1 MKNKND
7 ASKREKSAAVGLV
20 VCFVAM
26 IAIVGAITYSN
37 YEGKVE
43 DKQAK
48 AEEENQEQNMQ
59 AENEREEESQSA
71 NTGDVQAEIEE
82 HPEIIEPEI
91 DIIEPSIQESP
102 LVFSEEDVLSW
113 PVDGNVLIPFNME
126 QTVYFATLDQ
136 YKYNSA
142 VLLAAATGDPVQA
155 AANGKVV
162 SVAENE
168 ETGTTVTLDMGN
180 GYQAIY
186 GQLKDLPVAEGQT
199 VEAGTVLGYVND
211 PTKYYVKEGANLY
224 FAMTKDGAAVDPMI
238 YLETVTE

>member
-1 MKNKND
+1 MKKE
-7 ASKREKSAAVGLV
+7 RSAAVGLV
-20 VCFVAM
+20 VGFVAM

-48 AEEENQEQNMQ
+48 AEEENQEENMQ

-82 HPEIIEPEI
+82 HPEIMEPEI
-91 DIIEPSIQESP
+91 NIIEPSVQESP

-136 YKYNSA
+136 YKYNPA
-142 VLLAAATGDPVQA
+142 VIIAGEVGEEVWAATD
-155 AANGKVV
+155 GKVT
-162 SVAENE
+162 SIKEDAQ
-168 ETGTTVTLDMGN
+168 TGTTVTVDLGDGFE
-180 GYQAIY
+180 AIY
-186 GQLKDLPVAEGQT
+186 GQLGELH
-199 VEAGTVLGYVND
+199 
-211 PTKYYVKEGANLY
+211 VKEGDRIEEGVLIGYLGEPTIYYSVEGCNLY
-224 FAMTKDGAAVDPMI
+224 FQLLKDGEAVDPLH
-238 YLETVTE
+238 YLDV

>member
-1 MKNKND
+1 MKKE
-7 ASKREKSAAVGLV
+7 RSAAVGLV
-20 VCFVAM
+20 VGFVAM

-48 AEEENQEQNMQ
+48 AEEENQEENMQ

-82 HPEIIEPEI
+82 HPEIIEPEV

-136 YKYNSA
+136 YKYNPA
-142 VLLAAATGDPVQA
+142 VIIAGDVGEEVWAATD
-155 AANGKVV
+155 GKVT
-162 SVAENE
+162 SIKEDAQ
-168 ETGTTVTLDMGN
+168 TGTTVTVDLGDGFE
-180 GYQAIY
+180 AIY
-186 GQLKDLPVAEGQT
+186 GQLGELH
-199 VEAGTVLGYVND
+199 
-211 PTKYYVKEGANLY
+211 VKEGDRVEEGVLI
-224 FAMTKDGAAVDPMI
+224 G
-238 YLETVTE
+238 

>member
-1 MKNKND
+1 MINMKKE
-7 ASKREKSAAVGLV
+7 RSAAVGLV
-20 VCFVAM
+20 VGFVAM

-48 AEEENQEQNMQ
+48 AEEENQEENMQ

-82 HPEIIEPEI
+82 HPEIIEPEV

-136 YKYNSA
+136 YKYNPA
-142 VLLAAATGDPVQA
+142 VIIAGDVGEEVWAATD
-155 AANGKVV
+155 GKVT
-162 SVAENE
+162 SIKEDAQ
-168 ETGTTVTLDMGN
+168 TGTTVTVDLGDGFE
-180 GYQAIY
+180 AIY
-186 GQLKDLPVAEGQT
+186 GQLGELHVKEGDR
-199 VEAGTVLGYVND
+199 VEEGVLIGYLGE
-211 PTKYYVKEGANLY
+211 PTKYYSVEGCNLY
-224 FAMTKDGAAVDPMI
+224 FQLLKDGEAVDPLH
-238 YLETVTE
+238 YLDV

>member
-1 MKNKND
+1 MKKE
-7 ASKREKSAAVGLV
+7 RSAAVGLV
-20 VCFVAM
+20 VGFVAM

-48 AEEENQEQNMQ
+48 AEEENQEENMQ

-82 HPEIIEPEI
+82 HPEMIEPEI

-102 LVFSEEDVLSW
+102 LVFSEEDILSW

-136 YKYNSA
+136 YKYNPA
-142 VLLAAATGDPVQA
+142 VIIAGDVGEEVWAATD
-155 AANGKVV
+155 GKVT
-162 SVAENE
+162 SIKEDAQ
-168 ETGTTVTLDMGN
+168 TGTTVTVDLGDGFE
-180 GYQAIY
+180 AIY
-186 GQLKDLPVAEGQT
+186 GQLGELHVKEGDRI
-199 VEAGTVLGYVND
+199 EEGVLIGYLGE
-211 PTKYYVKEGANLY
+211 PTKYYSVEGCNLY
-224 FAMTKDGAAVDPMI
+224 FQLLKDGEAVDPLHYMD
-238 YLETVTE
+238 V

>member
-1 MKNKND
+1 MKKE
-7 ASKREKSAAVGLV
+7 RSAAVGLV
-20 VCFVAM
+20 VGFVAM

-43 DKQAK
+43 EQQAK
-48 AEEENQEQNMQ
+48 EDELQGNEDNMQ

-91 DIIEPSIQESP
+91 DIIEPSVQERP

-136 YKYNSA
+136 YKYNPA
-142 VLLAAATGDPVQA
+142 VIIAGDVGEEVWAATD
-155 AANGKVV
+155 GKVT
-162 SVAENE
+162 SIKEDAQ
-168 ETGTTVTLDMGN
+168 TGTTVTVDLGDGFE
-180 GYQAIY
+180 AIY
-186 GQLKDLPVAEGQT
+186 GQLGEIHVKEGDRID
-199 VEAGTVLGYVND
+199 EGVLIGYLGE
-211 PTKYYVKEGANLY
+211 PTKYYSVEGCNLY
-224 FAMTKDGAAVDPMI
+224 FQLLKDGEAVDPLH
-238 YLETVTE
+238 YLDV

>member
-1 MKNKND
+1 MKKE
-7 ASKREKSAAVGLV
+7 RSAAVGLV
-20 VCFVAM
+20 VGFVAM

-48 AEEENQEQNMQ
+48 AEEENQEENMQ

-136 YKYNSA
+136 YKYNPA
-142 VLLAAATGDPVQA
+142 VIIAGDVGEEVWAATD
-155 AANGKVV
+155 GKVT
-162 SVAENE
+162 SIREDAQ
-168 ETGTTVTLDMGN
+168 TGTTVTVDLGDGFE
-180 GYQAIY
+180 AIY
-186 GQLKDLPVAEGQT
+186 GQLGEIHVKEGDRID
-199 VEAGTVLGYVND
+199 EGVLIGYLGE
-211 PTKYYVKEGANLY
+211 PTKYYSVEGCNLY
-224 FAMTKDGAAVDPMI
+224 FQLLKDGEAVDPLH
-238 YLETVTE
+238 YLDV

>member
-1 MKNKND
+1 MKKE
-7 ASKREKSAAVGLV
+7 RSAAVGLV
-20 VCFVAM
+20 VGFVAM

-48 AEEENQEQNMQ
+48 AEEENQELNMQ

-82 HPEIIEPEI
+82 SPEIIEPEI
-91 DIIEPSIQESP
+91 DIIEPSVQESP

-136 YKYNSA
+136 YKYNPA
-142 VLLAAATGDPVQA
+142 VMIAGEVGEEVWAATD
-155 AANGKVV
+155 GKVT
-162 SVAENE
+162 SIKE
-168 ETGTTVTLDMGN
+168 EAQTGTTVTVDLGDGFE
-180 GYQAIY
+180 AIY
-186 GQLKDLPVAEGQT
+186 GQLGELHVKEGDRIDEGVLIGYLAE
-199 VEAGTVLGYVND
+199 
-211 PTKYYVKEGANLY
+211 PTKYYSVEGCNLY
-224 FAMTKDGAAVDPMI
+224 FQLLKDGEPVDPLH
-238 YLETVTE
+238 YLDV

>member
-1 MKNKND
+1 MKKE
-7 ASKREKSAAVGLV
+7 RSAAVGLV
-20 VCFVAM
+20 VGFVAM

-91 DIIEPSIQESP
+91 DMIEPSIQESP

-136 YKYNSA
+136 YKYNPA
-142 VLLAAATGDPVQA
+142 VIIAGDVGEEVWAATD
-155 AANGKVV
+155 GKVT
-162 SVAENE
+162 SIREDAQ
-168 ETGTTVTLDMGN
+168 TGTTVTVDLGDGFE
-180 GYQAIY
+180 AIY
-186 GQLKDLPVAEGQT
+186 GQLGELHVKEGDR
-199 VEAGTVLGYVND
+199 VEEGVLIGYLGE
-211 PTKYYVKEGANLY
+211 PTKYYSVEGCNLY
-224 FAMTKDGAAVDPMI
+224 FQLLKDGEAVDPLH
-238 YLETVTE
+238 YLDV

>member
-1 MKNKND
+1 MKKE
-7 ASKREKSAAVGLV
+7 RSAAVGLV
-20 VCFVAM
+20 VGFVAM

-48 AEEENQEQNMQ
+48 AEEENQEENMQ

-102 LVFSEEDVLSW
+102 LVFSEEDILSW

-136 YKYNSA
+136 YKYNPA
-142 VLLAAATGDPVQA
+142 VIIAGDVGEEVWAATD
-155 AANGKVV
+155 GKVT
-162 SVAENE
+162 SIKEDAQ
-168 ETGTTVTLDMGN
+168 TGTTVTVDLGDGFE
-180 GYQAIY
+180 AIY
-186 GQLKDLPVAEGQT
+186 GQLGELHVKEGDRI
-199 VEAGTVLGYVND
+199 EEGVLIGYLGE
-211 PTKYYVKEGANLY
+211 PTKYYSVEGCNLY
-224 FAMTKDGAAVDPMI
+224 FQLLKDGEAVDPLH
-238 YLETVTE
+238 YLDV

>member
-1 MKNKND
+1 MKKE
-7 ASKREKSAAVGLV
+7 RSAAVGLV
-20 VCFVAM
+20 VGFVAM

-48 AEEENQEQNMQ
+48 AEEENQEENMQ

-102 LVFSEEDVLSW
+102 LVFSDEDVLSW

-136 YKYNSA
+136 YKYNPA
-142 VLLAAATGDPVQA
+142 VIIAGDVGEEVWAATD
-155 AANGKVV
+155 GKVT
-162 SVAENE
+162 SIREDAQ
-168 ETGTTVTLDMGN
+168 TGTTVTVDLGDGFE
-180 GYQAIY
+180 AIY
-186 GQLKDLPVAEGQT
+186 GQLGELHVKEGDR
-199 VEAGTVLGYVND
+199 VEEGVLIGYLGE
-211 PTKYYVKEGANLY
+211 PTKYYSVEGCNLY
-224 FAMTKDGAAVDPMI
+224 FQLLKDGEAVDPLH
-238 YLETVTE
+238 YLDV

>member
-1 MKNKND
+1 MKKE
-7 ASKREKSAAVGLV
+7 RSAAVGLV
-20 VCFVAM
+20 VGFVAM

-48 AEEENQEQNMQ
+48 AEEENQEENMQ

-136 YKYNSA
+136 YKYNPA
-142 VLLAAATGDPVQA
+142 VIIAGDVGEEVWAATD
-155 AANGKVV
+155 GKVT
-162 SVAENE
+162 SIKEDAQ
-168 ETGTTVTLDMGN
+168 TGTTVTVDLGDGFE
-180 GYQAIY
+180 AIY
-186 GQLKDLPVAEGQT
+186 GQLGELHVKEGDRI
-199 VEAGTVLGYVND
+199 EEGVLIGYLGE
-211 PTKYYVKEGANLY
+211 PTKYYSVEGCNLY
-224 FAMTKDGAAVDPMI
+224 FQLLKDGEAVDPLH
-238 YLETVTE
+238 YLDV

>member
-1 MKNKND
+1 MKKE
-7 ASKREKSAAVGLV
+7 RSAAVGLV
-20 VCFVAM
+20 VGFVAM

-48 AEEENQEQNMQ
+48 AEEENQEENMQ

-91 DIIEPSIQESP
+91 DIIEPSVQESP
-102 LVFSEEDVLSW
+102 LVFSDEDVLSW

-136 YKYNSA
+136 YKYNPA
-142 VLLAAATGDPVQA
+142 VIIAGEVGEEVWAATD
-155 AANGKVV
+155 GKVT
-162 SVAENE
+162 SIKKDAQ
-168 ETGTTVTLDMGN
+168 TGTTVTVDLGDGF
-180 GYQAIY
+180 QAIY
-186 GQLKDLPVAEGQT
+186 GQLGELHVKEGDR
-199 VEAGTVLGYVND
+199 VEEGVLIGYLGE
-211 PTKYYVKEGANLY
+211 PTKYYSVEGCNLY
-224 FAMTKDGAAVDPMI
+224 FQLLKDGEAVDPLH
-238 YLETVTE
+238 YLDV

>member
-1 MKNKND
+1 MKKE
-7 ASKREKSAAVGLV
+7 RSAAVGLV
-20 VCFVAM
+20 VGFVAM

-48 AEEENQEQNMQ
+48 AEEENQEENMQ

-91 DIIEPSIQESP
+91 DIIEPSVQESP
-102 LVFSEEDVLSW
+102 LVFSDEDVLSW

-136 YKYNSA
+136 YKYNPA
-142 VLLAAATGDPVQA
+142 VIIAGQVGEEVWAATD
-155 AANGKVV
+155 GKVT
-162 SVAENE
+162 SIKKDAQ
-168 ETGTTVTLDMGN
+168 TGTTVTVDLGDGF
-180 GYQAIY
+180 QAIY
-186 GQLKDLPVAEGQT
+186 GQLGELHVKEGDR
-199 VEAGTVLGYVND
+199 VEEGVLIGYLGE
-211 PTKYYVKEGANLY
+211 PTKYYSVEGCNLY
-224 FAMTKDGAAVDPMI
+224 FQLLKDGEAVDPLH
-238 YLETVTE
+238 YLDV

>member
-1 MKNKND
+1 MKKE
-7 ASKREKSAAVGLV
+7 RSAAVGLV
-20 VCFVAM
+20 VGFVAM

-48 AEEENQEQNMQ
+48 AEEENQEENMQ

-91 DIIEPSIQESP
+91 DIIEPSVQESP
-102 LVFSEEDVLSW
+102 LVFSDEDVLSW

-136 YKYNSA
+136 YKYNPA
-142 VLLAAATGDPVQA
+142 VIIAGEVGEEVWAATD
-155 AANGKVV
+155 GKVT
-162 SVAENE
+162 SIKKDAQ
-168 ETGTTVTLDMGN
+168 TGTTVTVDLGD

-186 GQLKDLPVAEGQT
+186 GQLGELHVKEGDRIN
-199 VEAGTVLGYVND
+199 EGVLIGYLGE
-211 PTKYYVKEGANLY
+211 PTKYYSVEGCNLY
-224 FAMTKDGAAVDPMI
+224 FQLLKDGEAVNPLH
-238 YLETVTE
+238 YLDV

>member
-1 MKNKND
+1 MKKE
-7 ASKREKSAAVGLV
+7 RSAAVGLV
-20 VCFVAM
+20 VGFVAM

-48 AEEENQEQNMQ
+48 AEEENQEENMQ

-82 HPEIIEPEI
+82 HPEMIEPEI

-102 LVFSEEDVLSW
+102 LVFSEEDILSW

-136 YKYNSA
+136 YKYNPA
-142 VLLAAATGDPVQA
+142 VIIAGDVGEEVWAATD
-155 AANGKVV
+155 GKVT
-162 SVAENE
+162 SIKEDAQ
-168 ETGTTVTLDMGN
+168 TGTTVTVDLGDGFE
-180 GYQAIY
+180 AIY
-186 GQLKDLPVAEGQT
+186 GQLSELHVKEGDRI
-199 VEAGTVLGYVND
+199 EEGVLIGYLGE
-211 PTKYYVKEGANLY
+211 PTKYYSVEGCNLY
-224 FAMTKDGAAVDPMI
+224 FQLLKDGEAVDPLH
-238 YLETVTE
+238 YLDV

>member
-1 MKNKND
+1 MKKE
-7 ASKREKSAAVGLV
+7 RSAAVGLV
-20 VCFVAM
+20 VGFVAM

-102 LVFSEEDVLSW
+102 LVFSDEDVLSW

-136 YKYNSA
+136 YKYNPA
-142 VLLAAATGDPVQA
+142 VIIAGEVGEEVWAATD
-155 AANGKVV
+155 GKVI
-162 SVAENE
+162 SIKEDAQ
-168 ETGTTVTLDMGN
+168 TGTTVTVDLGDGFE
-180 GYQAIY
+180 AIY
-186 GQLKDLPVAEGQT
+186 GQLGELHVKEGDRIN
-199 VEAGTVLGYVND
+199 EGVLVGYLGE
-211 PTKYYVKEGANLY
+211 PTKYYSVEGCNLY
-224 FAMTKDGAAVDPMI
+224 FQLLKDGEAVDPLH
-238 YLETVTE
+238 YLDV

>member
-1 MKNKND
+1 MKKE
-7 ASKREKSAAVGLV
+7 RSAAVGLV
-20 VCFVAM
+20 VGFVAM

-48 AEEENQEQNMQ
+48 AEEENQEENMQ

-82 HPEIIEPEI
+82 HPEIIEPEV

-136 YKYNSA
+136 YKYNPA
-142 VLLAAATGDPVQA
+142 VIIAGDVGEEVWAATD
-155 AANGKVV
+155 GKVT
-162 SVAENE
+162 SIKEDAQ
-168 ETGTTVTLDMGN
+168 TGTTVTVDLGDGFE
-180 GYQAIY
+180 AIY
-186 GQLKDLPVAEGQT
+186 GQLGELHVKEGDR
-199 VEAGTVLGYVND
+199 VEEGVLIGYLGE
-211 PTKYYVKEGANLY
+211 PTKYYSVEGCNLY
-224 FAMTKDGAAVDPMI
+224 FQLLKDGEAVDPLH
-238 YLETVTE
+238 YLDV

>member
-1 MKNKND
+1 MKKE
-7 ASKREKSAAVGLV
+7 RSAAVGLV
-20 VCFVAM
+20 VGFVAM

-43 DKQAK
+43 EQQAK
-48 AEEENQEQNMQ
+48 EEDELLENEDNMQ

-91 DIIEPSIQESP
+91 NIIEPSVQESP
-102 LVFSEEDVLSW
+102 LVFSDEDVLSW

-142 VLLAAATGDPVQA
+142 VIIAGEVGEEVWAATD
-155 AANGKVV
+155 GKVT
-162 SVAENE
+162 SIKEDAQ
-168 ETGTTVTLDMGN
+168 TGTTVTVDLGDGFE
-180 GYQAIY
+180 AIY
-186 GQLKDLPVAEGQT
+186 GQLGEIHVKEGDRID
-199 VEAGTVLGYVND
+199 EGVLIGYLGE
-211 PTKYYVKEGANLY
+211 PTKYYSVEGCNLY
-224 FAMTKDGAAVDPMI
+224 FQLLKDGEAVDPLH
-238 YLETVTE
+238 YLDV

>member
-1 MKNKND
+1 MKKE
-7 ASKREKSAAVGLV
+7 RSAAVGLV
-20 VCFVAM
+20 VGFVAM

-71 NTGDVQAEIEE
+71 NAGDVQAEIEE
-82 HPEIIEPEI
+82 YPEIIEPEI

-136 YKYNSA
+136 YKYNPA
-142 VLLAAATGDPVQA
+142 VIIAGDVGEEVWAATD
-155 AANGKVV
+155 GKVT
-162 SVAENE
+162 SIKEDAQ
-168 ETGTTVTLDMGN
+168 TGTTVTVDLGDGFE
-180 GYQAIY
+180 AIY
-186 GQLKDLPVAEGQT
+186 GQLGELHVKEGDRI
-199 VEAGTVLGYVND
+199 EEGVLIGYLGE
-211 PTKYYVKEGANLY
+211 PTKYYSVEGCNLY
-224 FAMTKDGAAVDPMI
+224 FQLLKDGEAVDPLH
-238 YLETVTE
+238 YLDV

>member
-1 MKNKND
+1 MKKE
-7 ASKREKSAAVGLV
+7 RSAAVGLV
-20 VCFVAM
+20 VGFVAM

-48 AEEENQEQNMQ
+48 AEEESQEQNMQ

-136 YKYNSA
+136 YKYNPA
-142 VLLAAATGDPVQA
+142 VIIAGEVGEEVWAATD
-155 AANGKVV
+155 GKVT
-162 SVAENE
+162 SIKEDAQ
-168 ETGTTVTLDMGN
+168 TGMTVTVDLGDGFE
-180 GYQAIY
+180 AIY
-186 GQLKDLPVAEGQT
+186 GQLGEIHVKEGDRID
-199 VEAGTVLGYVND
+199 EGVLIGYLGE
-211 PTKYYVKEGANLY
+211 PTKYYSVEGCNLY
-224 FAMTKDGAAVDPMI
+224 FQLLKDGEAVDPLH
-238 YLETVTE
+238 YLDV

>member
-1 MKNKND
+1 MKKE
-7 ASKREKSAAVGLV
+7 RSAAVGLV
-20 VCFVAM
+20 VGFVAM

-48 AEEENQEQNMQ
+48 AEEENQEENMQ

-136 YKYNSA
+136 YKYNPA
-142 VLLAAATGDPVQA
+142 VIIAGEVGEEVWAATD
-155 AANGKVV
+155 GKVT
-162 SVAENE
+162 SIKEDAQ
-168 ETGTTVTLDMGN
+168 TGMTVTVDLGDGFE
-180 GYQAIY
+180 AIY
-186 GQLKDLPVAEGQT
+186 GQLGEIHVKEGDRID
-199 VEAGTVLGYVND
+199 EGVLIGYLGE
-211 PTKYYVKEGANLY
+211 PTKYYSVEGCNLY
-224 FAMTKDGAAVDPMI
+224 FQLLKDGEAVDPLH
-238 YLETVTE
+238 YLDV

>member
-1 MKNKND
+1 MKKE
-7 ASKREKSAAVGLV
+7 RSAAVGLV
-20 VCFVAM
+20 VGFVAM

-48 AEEENQEQNMQ
+48 AEEENQEENMQ
-59 AENEREEESQSA
+59 AENEREDESQSA

-82 HPEIIEPEI
+82 HPEIIEPEV

-136 YKYNSA
+136 YKYNPA
-142 VLLAAATGDPVQA
+142 VIIAGDVGEEVWAATD
-155 AANGKVV
+155 GKVT
-162 SVAENE
+162 SIKEDAQ
-168 ETGTTVTLDMGN
+168 TGTTVTVDLGDGFE
-180 GYQAIY
+180 AIY
-186 GQLKDLPVAEGQT
+186 GQLGELHVKEGDR
-199 VEAGTVLGYVND
+199 VEEGVLIGYLGE
-211 PTKYYVKEGANLY
+211 PTKYYSVEGCNLY
-224 FAMTKDGAAVDPMI
+224 FQ
-238 YLETVTE
+238 